1 MSQGT
6 FLFLVVEA
14 DPVLEVGVD
23 NLIESSLLLSRGHLC
38 QVAAL
43 GPAVLRGNRVMGWSG
58 IGLQN
63 QHLLLIAQI
72 HLGLCLLP
80 CLLSIAAMML
90 LMLPPEP
97 GTSSAWQER
106 RGSRRLPPGDNI
118 QEVIYDDTVN
128 RCLNICR
135 VGTVGRH

>member
-43 GPAVLRGNRVMGWSG
+43 GPAVLRKQSD
-58 IGLQN
+58 GLAVN
-63 QHLLLIAQI
+63 W
-72 HLGLCLLP
+72 
-80 CLLSIAAMML
+80 AAK
-90 LMLPPEP
+90 P
-97 GTSSAWQER
+97 TSTF
-106 RGSRRLPPGDNI
+106 N
-118 QEVIYDDTVN
+118 
-128 RCLNICR
+128 CLNTPVAVPATMFIVYSCNI
-135 VGTVGRH
+135 VSDVTS